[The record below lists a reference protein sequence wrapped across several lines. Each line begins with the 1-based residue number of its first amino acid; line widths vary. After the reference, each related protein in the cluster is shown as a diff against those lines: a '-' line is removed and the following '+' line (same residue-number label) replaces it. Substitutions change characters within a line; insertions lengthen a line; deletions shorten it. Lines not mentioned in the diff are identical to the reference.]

1 MNQVHIKRKRG
12 ESMIDQENN
21 PFFRPIT
28 LEDSI
33 NDKINQLMD
42 ELNTMKIDLGVE
54 KKKNKEVEEKM
65 NKIVVYIE
73 DELRLKRD
81 EIYQQKKRIE
91 ELIRENEDLI
101 KIKEDLMEENI
112 LLEKKLKKKEEEEE
126 EGKMK
131 NKKKE
136 NLQYFY

>member
-1 MNQVHIKRKRG
+1 MDLNYGKRKRG
-12 ESMIDQENN
+12 MDESKT
-21 PFFRPIT
+21 PFKDEER
-28 LEDSI
+28 
-33 NDKINQLMD
+33 INQLTD
-42 ELNTMKIDLGVE
+42 ELNMLKIDLGVE
-54 KKKNKEVEEKM
+54 KRKNKEMDEKI
-65 NKIVVYIE
+65 NKIVIYIE
-73 DELRLKRD
+73 DELRTKRD

-101 KIKEDLMEENI
+101 KMKEDLMEENV